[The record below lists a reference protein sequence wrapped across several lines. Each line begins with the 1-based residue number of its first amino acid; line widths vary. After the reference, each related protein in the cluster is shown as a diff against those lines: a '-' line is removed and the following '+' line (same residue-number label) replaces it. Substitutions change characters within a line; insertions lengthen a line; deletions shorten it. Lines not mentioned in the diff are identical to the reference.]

1 MRVYILALSFLSL
14 ILGTNLACAVT
25 WSEIARFP
33 IYWGTAPNLLGRTQ
47 TDNFTCSNSEW
58 RIIWNYTA
66 LSIVN
71 PEYVYFNILIYRTN
85 ETNYMMEMNQQGNTT
100 TDGTMYISNM
110 TGEFYLKFLVYNVLN
125 STAIIEQDIEAL
137 PEFSPLFPFSLLTAV
152 TLVAVIL
159 ARKKKRPCNLAC

>member
-1 MRVYILALSFLSL
+1 
-14 ILGTNLACAVT
+14 
-25 WSEIARFP
+25 
-33 IYWGTAPNLLGRTQ
+33 
-47 TDNFTCSNSEW
+47 
-58 RIIWNYTA
+58 
-66 LSIVN
+66 
-71 PEYVYFNILIYRTN
+71 
-85 ETNYMMEMNQQGNTT
+85 MMEMNQQGNTT

-125 STAIIEQDIEAL
+125 STAIVEQDIEAL